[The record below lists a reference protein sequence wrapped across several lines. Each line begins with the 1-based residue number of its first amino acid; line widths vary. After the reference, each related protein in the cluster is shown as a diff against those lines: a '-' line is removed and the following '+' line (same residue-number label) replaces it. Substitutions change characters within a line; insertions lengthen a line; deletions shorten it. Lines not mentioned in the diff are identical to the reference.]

1 MAELKTK
8 VNKASVPKFLGA
20 IKDDQVRKDC
30 KAIAGIMAKATGKK
44 AEMWGPGIVGFGR
57 MTYHGRSRSVE
68 WMEVAFAPRKGVITL
83 YLMAGF
89 VGFDELLKRL
99 GKHSRGKG
107 CLYVKRLADVDVPTL
122 NKLVIAAVKGV
133 RLRAMATA

>member
-8 VNKASVPKFLGA
+8 VNKASVARFLGA

-30 KAIAGIMAKATGKK
+30 KTIATMMAKATGKQ

-57 MTYHGRSRSVE
+57 LTYHGRSRSVE
-68 WMEVAFAPRKGVITL
+68 WMEVALAPRKGVITL

-107 CLYVKRLADVDVPTL
+107 CLYVKRLSDVDVSTL
-122 NKLVIAAVKGV
+122 NKLVIASVKQV
-133 RLRAMATA
+133 RLRAELA

>member
-8 VNKASVPKFLGA
+8 VNKASVSKFLGA

-30 KAIAGIMAKATGKK
+30 KAIASIMAKATGKK
-44 AEMWGPGIVGFGR
+44 AEMWGTGIVGFGR

-107 CLYVKRLADVDVPTL
+107 CLYVKRLDDVDVPTL

>member
-1 MAELKTK
+1 MAEIKTK

-30 KAIAGIMAKATGKK
+30 KAIASMMAKATGKK
-44 AEMWGPGIVGFGR
+44 AEMWGTNIVGFGR
-57 MTYHGRSRSVE
+57 MTYHGKSRSVE
-68 WMEVAFAPRKGVITL
+68 WMETAFAPRKGVITL

-89 VGFDELLKRL
+89 TGFDELLKRL

-107 CLYVKRLADVDVPTL
+107 CLYLKQLSDVSAPTL
-122 NKLVIAAVKGV
+122 NKLVIASVKHV
-133 RLRAMATA
+133 RLRSETA